1 MHALSNRVCSS
12 LEKEV
17 NRNVDKLNTSFLSHI
32 LTPKIDW
39 VFQMI
44 ILPFLKYVQ
53 TYPGSSHKPTFSLLF
68 SL

>member
-1 MHALSNRVCSS
+1 MLWVTVCSS

-17 NRNVDKLNTSFLSHI
+17 NRNVDKLNASFLSHI

-53 TYPGSSHKPTFSLLF
+53 TYPGSSHKPTFSVLF
-68 SL
+68 SS